1 MSVLIVLVTLS
12 LHTPQPI
19 VYIDLHN
26 VIQNEL
32 GSVTKPPQSHGS
44 PTMETTDGQF
54 EVQSTISQYNIY
66 SNKFL
71 RRGLV
76 AAKEKTTTQLYK
88 HESTETPDSLHSV
101 IVRRKIP
108 STAHL
113 VPVTKETPDS
123 THHVAVTKETPDS
136 THHVAVYKKIPL
148 SFHNVSAHRKTLDS
162 AHHVTTDSTRHVPVS
177 PESTD
182 YVAVPHSVLVH
193 KKTPDSTHNVPA
205 PRESRRVLLSKD
217 DNGTAMAISQV
228 KGQHADT
235 PVVNPP
241 LGKSNVGIAKGMTLN
256 ERALNALKVSRT
268 AVDVTY
274 AQFHEKKDVLPIV
287 AFFDNRPKYHHNNST
302 VILVQVRDVK
312 QIRYNRITGC
322 GIDNTTAKTFRV
334 KPLYVYRNWIRPHFP
349 NLTYTE
355 AVVTCYDLPSS
366 HGSKAY
372 VIYRPYRMA
381 ALWKVYSER
390 PVVVPKD
397 LSLRHPSIVVC
408 STVYGQPPW
417 ISEWLRYQKTIGV
430 DFIHFYAQE
439 SFVEQGG
446 MDIPIVKQFIA
457 ENRLVVDVRKAYLN
471 SSQIYYYSQPLL
483 YQDCVLRYHGVYD
496 YAMLVDTDD
505 FFIPR
510 IPDQKD
516 IHYYLDLLFQSVKTG
531 TVRLDWIRYF
541 PSCGLTTPPDKI
553 LDGNVTDH
561 LSTYESSYQYVKSIH
576 KLSVTHEVAVH
587 EATRMFPGIKM
598 DSAASN
604 STAYI
609 AHLRK
614 TNGCNYDRLDNTI
627 INDHQYKENDA
638 Y

>member
-1 MSVLIVLVTLS
+1 MSVFIVLVTLT

-19 VYIDLHN
+19 VYIGVHN
-26 VIQNEL
+26 VIQNEQ
-32 GSVTKPPQSHGS
+32 GSVTKPPQSHVS
-44 PTMETTDGQF
+44 PSMETTHGQS
-54 EVQSTISQYNIY
+54 EVQSTISQYIY

-88 HESTETPDSLHSV
+88 HESTETPDSLHSD

-108 STAHL
+108 STAHH
-113 VPVTKETPDS
+113 VPVTKETP
-123 THHVAVTKETPDS
+123 
-136 THHVAVYKKIPL
+136 
-148 SFHNVSAHRKTLDS
+148 
-162 AHHVTTDSTRHVPVS
+162 
-177 PESTD
+177 
-182 YVAVPHSVLVH
+182 
-193 KKTPDSTHNVPA
+193 
-205 PRESRRVLLSKD
+205 
-217 DNGTAMAISQV
+217 
-228 KGQHADT
+228 
-235 PVVNPP
+235 
-241 LGKSNVGIAKGMTLN
+241 SNVRITKGMSQN
-256 ERALNALKVSRT
+256 ERALYALKVSRT

-287 AFFDNRPKYHHNNST
+287 AFFDKRQKYHHDNST
-302 VILVQVRDVK
+302 VILVQVIDVNL
-312 QIRYNRITGC
+312 IRYNRIVGC
-322 GIDNTTAKTFRV
+322 GIDNTIAKTFRV
-334 KPLYVYRNWIRPHFP
+334 KPLYVYRNWIRPNFP

-355 AVVTCYDLPSS
+355 AMVTCYDLPSS
-366 HGSKAY
+366 HGSKAF
-372 VIYRPYRMA
+372 VLYRPYRMA
-381 ALWKVYSER
+381 GLWKVYSER

-408 STVYGQPPW
+408 STVYDQPPW

-430 DFIHFYAQE
+430 DFIHLYAQE

-446 MDIPIVKQFIA
+446 MDTPIVKQFIA

-483 YQDCVLRYHGVYD
+483 YQDCTLRYHGVYD

-516 IHYYLDLLFQSVKTG
+516 IHYYLDLLFKFNKTG

-561 LSTYESSYQYVKSIH
+561 LSTYKSYYQYVKSIH
-576 KLSVTHEVAVH
+576 KLSATQEVAIH
-587 EATRMFPGIKM
+587 EAPHLFPGNIKS
-598 DSAASN
+598 DASN

-609 AHLRK
+609 AHVRK
-614 TNGCNYDRLDNTI
+614 TDGCHVDRLDNNTL
-627 INDHQYKENDA
+627 QYEENGA